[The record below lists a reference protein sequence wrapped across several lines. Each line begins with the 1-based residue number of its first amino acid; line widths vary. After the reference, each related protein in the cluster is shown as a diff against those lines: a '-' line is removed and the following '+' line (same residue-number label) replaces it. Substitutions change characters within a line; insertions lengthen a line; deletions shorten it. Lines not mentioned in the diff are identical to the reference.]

1 MPIVLIIIAV
11 LLIIFNIKAIKNEDK
26 KFKDVLDEKERSM
39 TPSDIAIGEI
49 RKDVA
54 ESLLEIQQD
63 IELLKHSVIKYDK
76 EQDKENDKEEENK
89 EEQNKEDQN
98 KEEENEENEE
108 KTDENNKVTAVI
120 KLLSI
125 GKDVDEISTELNLGK
140 GEVLLIKELYKK

>member
-1 MPIVLIIIAV
+1 MNSMPIVLIIIAV
-11 LLIIFNIKAIKNEDK
+11 LLITFNIKAIKNEDK

-89 EEQNKEDQN
+89 EE
-98 KEEENEENEE
+98 ENEE
-108 KTDENNKVTAVI
+108 KIDENNKVTAVI

>member
-89 EEQNKEDQN
+89 EDQN
-98 KEEENEENEE
+98 KEEENEE

>member
-11 LLIIFNIKAIKNEDK
+11 LLITFNIKAIKNEDK

-89 EEQNKEDQN
+89 EDQN
-98 KEEENEENEE
+98 KEEENEE
-108 KTDENNKVTAVI
+108 KIDENNKVTAVI

>member
-11 LLIIFNIKAIKNEDK
+11 LLITFNIKAIKNEDK

-89 EEQNKEDQN
+89 EE
-98 KEEENEENEE
+98 ENEE
-108 KTDENNKVTAVI
+108 KIDENNKVTAVI

>member
-89 EEQNKEDQN
+89 EDQN
-98 KEEENEENEE
+98 KEEENEE
-108 KTDENNKVTAVI
+108 KIDENNKVTAVI

>member
-63 IELLKHSVIKYDK
+63 IELLKHSVAKYDK
-76 EQDKENDKEEENK
+76 EQDKENDKEEDNK
-89 EEQNKEDQN
+89 EEQNK
-98 KEEENEENEE
+98 KEENEE
-108 KTDENNKVTAVI
+108 KIDENNKVTAVI

>member
-11 LLIIFNIKAIKNEDK
+11 LLIIFNIKAIKNEEK

-89 EEQNKEDQN
+89 EEQNKE
-98 KEEENEENEE
+98 EENEENEE

>member
-89 EEQNKEDQN
+89 ENQN
-98 KEEENEENEE
+98 KEEENEE
-108 KTDENNKVTAVI
+108 KIDENNKVTAVI

-125 GKDVDEISTELNLGK
+125 GKDVDEISRELNLGK